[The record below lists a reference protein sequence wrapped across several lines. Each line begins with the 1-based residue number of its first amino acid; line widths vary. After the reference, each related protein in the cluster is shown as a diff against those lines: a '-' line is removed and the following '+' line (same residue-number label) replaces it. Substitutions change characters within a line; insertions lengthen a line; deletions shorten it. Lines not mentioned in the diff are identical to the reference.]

1 MKSYTVNELEG
12 LNFAKLSGDTN
23 FIHTDKIVGYNSL
36 FGHNIVHGV
45 LVVLKFFSKI
55 KLNQNYNFIKI
66 IFKNPFKYK
75 TSIKIK
81 KIKKN
86 NYFEYILTQ
95 EKIICANIKIGQSQ
109 KKNHYKI
116 YKNKTYNK
124 NYLVSE
130 KIITKLLFKQMPL
143 KMIITLYY
151 LSKYVGTIYPGRNSL
166 ISEIEIYTDQNYI
179 KSNKIFI
186 NSKLID
192 KRFPLIKNILFY
204 KNYYINFKTLI
215 RPELKIKLKQPNI
228 KIINE
233 IKSIK
238 ENLLIIGGSSGIGND
253 LLRLFL
259 INKKIKIFTTYFKNK
274 INLSQKNLIIKKIN
288 IQTDLKKIFNIIKK
302 YKPITI
308 YYFPTPKIFNKSKDK
323 KLINLYKKYYIDYP
337 IKIIKFADKFNS
349 RFFYPSTTFIERE
362 NLSAYART
370 KLKGEEKITKL
381 KKSNIE
387 VSILRISEINTK
399 QNLSL
404 IDKKLNSFRYLL
416 SKNKLV
422 FNRVFFKK

>member
-151 LSKYVGTIYPGRNSL
+151 
-166 ISEIEIYTDQNYI
+166 
-179 KSNKIFI
+179 
-186 NSKLID
+186 
-192 KRFPLIKNILFY
+192 
-204 KNYYINFKTLI
+204 
-215 RPELKIKLKQPNI
+215 
-228 KIINE
+228 
-233 IKSIK
+233 
-238 ENLLIIGGSSGIGND
+238 
-253 LLRLFL
+253 FL
-259 INKKIKIFTTYFKNK
+259 
-274 INLSQKNLIIKKIN
+274 
-288 IQTDLKKIFNIIKK
+288 
-302 YKPITI
+302 
-308 YYFPTPKIFNKSKDK
+308 
-323 KLINLYKKYYIDYP
+323 
-337 IKIIKFADKFNS
+337 
-349 RFFYPSTTFIERE
+349 
-362 NLSAYART
+362 
-370 KLKGEEKITKL
+370 
-381 KKSNIE
+381 
-387 VSILRISEINTK
+387 
-399 QNLSL
+399 
-404 IDKKLNSFRYLL
+404 
-416 SKNKLV
+416 
-422 FNRVFFKK
+422 